1 MRCDEGPRR
10 RKRESKS
17 NSKERILYGKGID
30 EEIGSKERGGI
41 ERVSDHEEAAFA

>member
-1 MRCDEGPRR
+1 VRCDEGPRR

-17 NSKERILYGKGID
+17 NLKERILYGKGID
-30 EEIGSKERGGI
+30 EEIGSERGGI